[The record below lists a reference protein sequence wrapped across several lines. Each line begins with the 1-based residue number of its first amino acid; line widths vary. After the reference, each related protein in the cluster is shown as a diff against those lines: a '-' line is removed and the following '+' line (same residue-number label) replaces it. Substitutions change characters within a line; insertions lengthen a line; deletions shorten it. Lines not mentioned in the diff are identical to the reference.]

1 MSRGGLLGKIVG
13 FSMVSVVSAVLSL
26 VVVPVS
32 THLYDQDALGKIN
45 FFFSVTNVLLTL
57 FCLGLDQGYVR
68 FYPLAKDEGQR
79 RRLLT
84 FSVSACLCVVVA
96 AGLVAWAFDDSL
108 SVWLFGEA
116 GMPATAMICL
126 VTLCVVA
133 LRFFSLRY
141 RMAEDVWG
149 YTIFAGAVSVIQK
162 GLYIVSAVVSTSY
175 VVAVGWVALACL
187 PILVAAAAHERAQL
201 AAPDLRGEASLYCDE
216 ARFSLPLL
224 ASGLV
229 AILTNYVPQFAIRS
243 LLGFSNISVF
253 TAALTVSLAVNLIQ
267 SGFNAFWAPYVYQ
280 HARDEQGKIMRV
292 HEAVVMVAVS
302 ACMLLAM
309 IVDLAFLLFKPN
321 YAAGARLVPFLALG
335 PLCYTIGETA
345 GVGINL
351 KMKSGLNLL
360 ISAATLA
367 SSVALSLALVPVLGL
382 GGGAVSVGG
391 AAAVGLALKTAI
403 GEHYYQSIRDRSFM
417 LRGLL
422 PYVAVCVVALALPD
436 RLALRLAIDAALLV
450 LSLALYGPSRLRA
463 LAGYLMSF
471 VGR

>member
-1 MSRGGLLGKIVG
+1 
-13 FSMVSVVSAVLSL
+13 
-26 VVVPVS
+26 
-32 THLYDQDALGKIN
+32 
-45 FFFSVTNVLLTL
+45 
-57 FCLGLDQGYVR
+57 
-68 FYPLAKDEGQR
+68 
-79 RRLLT
+79 
-84 FSVSACLCVVVA
+84 
-96 AGLVAWAFDDSL
+96 
-108 SVWLFGEA
+108 
-116 GMPATAMICL
+116 
-126 VTLCVVA
+126 
-133 LRFFSLRY
+133 
-141 RMAEDVWG
+141 
-149 YTIFAGAVSVIQK
+149 
-162 GLYIVSAVVSTSY
+162 
-175 VVAVGWVALACL
+175 
-187 PILVAAAAHERAQL
+187 
-201 AAPDLRGEASLYCDE
+201 
-216 ARFSLPLL
+216 
-224 ASGLV
+224 
-229 AILTNYVPQFAIRS
+229 
-243 LLGFSNISVF
+243 
-253 TAALTVSLAVNLIQ
+253 
-267 SGFNAFWAPYVYQ
+267 
-280 HARDEQGKIMRV
+280 
-292 HEAVVMVAVS
+292 MVAVS

-463 LAGYLMSF
+463 LAGYLKSF